1 MQSFSADLIDLCEK
15 HGMHSFVAAFTVV
28 GGDHNHHFGMLS
40 GGCRRANEAGAKRIV
55 ERLEE
60 VNPEPPRRRKH

>member
-40 GGCRRANEAGAKRIV
+40 GGWPGVIVSARPSVEYSKGHYDQTYLCRR
-55 ERLEE
+55 
-60 VNPEPPRRRKH
+60 